1 MPPFQG
7 MDASNFKLAHPFWP
21 YAGIAYAWAGGPSGR
36 SPLLWW
42 EGAGGEGGL
51 GWELLVRR
59 GFPYLGWCC
68 RRQVLG
74 WLGLRAW
81 IGESLDSFVV
91 PGIRLP
97 LPPSKEGVCVPVIL
111 LTSASSEGP
120 GRVLY
125 LSYPRVTG
133 FIAILILTIPRG
145 VFTFAF
151 LGGGLRTY
159 V

>member
-1 MPPFQG
+1 MV
-7 MDASNFKLAHPFWP
+7 
-21 YAGIAYAWAGGPSGR
+21 GR
-36 SPLLWW
+36 S
-42 EGAGGEGGL
+42 GGGGVL
-51 GWELLVRR
+51 DRELLVRR
-59 GFPYLGWCC
+59 GFPYLGWYC

-74 WLGLRAW
+74 WLSLRG

>member
-1 MPPFQG
+1 MPPILNWHTHFG
-7 MDASNFKLAHPFWP
+7 RMPGSHTPGLGARVV
-21 YAGIAYAWAGGPSGR
+21 GVRCCGGKER
-36 SPLLWW
+36 
-42 EGAGGEGGL
+42 GGEGGL

-74 WLGLRAW
+74 WLSLRAW

-120 GRVLY
+120 GRVLC